1 MNKIEIESNKNR
13 FIELAHQ
20 YIKRDGLDKLLDYL
34 EKHTDFYT
42 APSSTRF
49 HLNVAGGLCLHS
61 INVFETALAINEHVL
76 APRINAEK
84 EVFQA
89 APSTESIAISTLF
102 HDVCKCNIYK
112 QTEKWKKDENN
123 RWVSYPGYEVV
134 DDFPYGHGD
143 KSCHLIN
150 YYMRLE
156 RDELLAIRWHM
167 GAFDLAE
174 NGSTSRM
181 SFYRALELT
190 PLVTLVVNSDFM
202 CSNCFEPTTTY

>member
-1 MNKIEIESNKNR
+1 MNDIEIKTNKQK
-13 FIELAHQ
+13 FIDLAHQ
-20 YIKRDGLDKLLDYL
+20 YINREGLDKLLDYL
-34 EKHTDFYT
+34 ERHTDFYT

-61 INVFETALAINEHVL
+61 INVFETALAINESVL
-76 APRINAEK
+76 APRINNK
-84 EVFQA
+84 QEVFTTT
-89 APSTESIAISTLF
+89 PSTESIAIATLF

-112 QTEKWKKDENN
+112 EIQKWKKDENN
-123 RWVSYPGYEVV
+123 RWESYPGYEVV

-181 SFYRALELT
+181 SFYRALEIT
-190 PLVTLVVNSDFM
+190 PLVTLVINSDFM